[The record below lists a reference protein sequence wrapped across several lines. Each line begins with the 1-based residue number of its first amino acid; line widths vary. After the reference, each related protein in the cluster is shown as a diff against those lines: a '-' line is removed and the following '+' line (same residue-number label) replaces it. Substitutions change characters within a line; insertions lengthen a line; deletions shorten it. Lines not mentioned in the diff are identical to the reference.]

1 MFAEDV
7 RLLPENSFREL
18 LAECRQHPDKF
29 VPLLTD
35 LWRAMNHGEFAASI
49 RTKVLK
55 FNGNLFAD
63 ARVLPLGREEI
74 GELAEAANKNWK
86 EVEPRH
92 AARTGTRPER
102 AAQTWRALHTA
113 RLRRASRG
121 RDHHRAATRRLAQCA
136 GRCRKP
142 ARLWRPEGLI
152 SSRKGVPRYAV
163 RD

>member
-7 RLLPENSFREL
+7 KLLPENSFREL

-74 GELAEAANKNWK
+74 GELAEAANKNWR
-86 EVEPRH
+86 ESSPRSSAH
-92 AARTGTRPER
+92 CSSRRSIRPSGAGSARTI
-102 AAQTWRALHTA
+102 
-113 RLRRASRG
+113 RRA
-121 RDHHRAATRRLAQCA
+121 
-136 GRCRKP
+136 P
-142 ARLWRPEGLI
+142 M
-152 SSRKGVPRYAV
+152 SSG
-163 RD
+163 